1 MSENLLIALF
11 TMFGGWC
18 LLHSGMI
25 WSAKQDSKKMFL
37 ALELYFKKMEAA
49 ALEVLHSPNNH
60 LGLDYYIDKY
70 REGHND
76 MTNEEWIEFHEK
88 CERLSTDPSVT
99 VEEKLAAAQF
109 LAIFGALVSLHKL
122 SRVPPELRDRLI
134 KNRK

>member
-11 TMFGGWC
+11 TLFGSWC

-25 WSAKQDSKKMFL
+25 WSARQDSKKMYL

-49 ALEVLHSPNNH
+49 ALEVLHSPNDH

-70 REGHND
+70 RQGHND
-76 MTNEEWIEFHEK
+76 MTDEEWIEFHER
-88 CERLSTDPSVT
+88 CERLSTDPTVT
-99 VEEKLAAAQF
+99 TEEKLAAAQF